1 MLDTIQTLQTKLY
14 TTCVRAWL
22 FLLDPQPRQ
31 SEKGEGIASYAAII
45 AIALVIIIAA
55 MALFRDAITAAF
67 TRIGNILR
75 GI

>member
-1 MLDTIQTLQTKLY
+1 MLNSIQTLQTRLY
-14 TTCVRAWL
+14 TACVRAWL

-45 AIALVIIIAA
+45 AIALVIIIAV
-55 MALFRDAITAAF
+55 MAIFRDAVTAAF
-67 TRIGNILR
+67 TRIANILR